1 MLQYWQNVLF
11 GFLSKK
17 SFISLE
23 KRSSDYIFIYVRFA
37 EIIFMQLQ
45 TKKETCFPYW
55 PYGNNSI
62 EYQSNRSLIY
72 TFRTFY
78 GQNVF
83 ATFQNMFS

>member
-17 SFISLE
+17 SFLSLE

-45 TKKETCFPYW
+45 TKKETCFPY
-55 PYGNNSI
+55 
-62 EYQSNRSLIY
+62 
-72 TFRTFY
+72 
-78 GQNVF
+78 
-83 ATFQNMFS
+83 